1 MKKKRV
7 SAVTGSILGFL
18 AFLTILPAA
27 LLFIGSFT
35 GDGELGEMLRP
46 VLQEGQEGF
55 VQWRLVPLYP
65 TLKQYVEL
73 LVDSPSFFTMFWN
86 SVKLTGAIIIGQLL
100 VGVPAAW
107 GFSQY
112 RFWGKRVLFL
122 MYVALMMMP
131 FQVLML
137 SDYLLLD
144 YLNLLDTHLGLIL
157 PAVFSTFPVFIMY
170 RFFTGIP
177 KALIEAARLDG
188 AGHLQIFFKIALP
201 LGSPGVLSAVVL
213 GFLEYWN
220 FIEQPMAFLKTKS
233 LWPFSLFLP
242 QIGFDNAGLAFAA
255 SVVVMIP
262 ALFVFAAGQN
272 YLEQGIVSMGIKE

>member
-1 MKKKRV
+1 
-7 SAVTGSILGFL
+7 
-18 AFLTILPAA
+18 
-27 LLFIGSFT
+27 
-35 GDGELGEMLRP
+35 
-46 VLQEGQEGF
+46 
-55 VQWRLVPLYP
+55 
-65 TLKQYVEL
+65 
-73 LVDSPSFFTMFWN
+73 MFWN

-188 AGHLQIFFKIALP
+188 AGHLQIFLKLRFP
-201 LGSPGVLSAVVL
+201 LVPGDFIRCGTGVS
-213 GFLEYWN
+213 GILE
-220 FIEQPMAFLKTKS
+220 FH
-233 LWPFSLFLP
+233 
-242 QIGFDNAGLAFAA
+242 
-255 SVVVMIP
+255 
-262 ALFVFAAGQN
+262 
-272 YLEQGIVSMGIKE
+272 